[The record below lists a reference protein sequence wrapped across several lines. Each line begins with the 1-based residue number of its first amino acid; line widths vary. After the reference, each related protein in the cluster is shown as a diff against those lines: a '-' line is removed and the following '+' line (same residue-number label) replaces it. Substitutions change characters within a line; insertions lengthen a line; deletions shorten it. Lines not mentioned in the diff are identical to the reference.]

1 MSGDVGPDDRLASVE
16 LDDADDARIEYLSRD
31 TSGLTEDEAERIVRF
46 AKLPREERS
55 PTMLRMNGKE
65 PLASKASQDATSD
78 SSTGQSNGSGGD
90 GDRHTNDDVPGSGS
104 NIDGGMNTFCRKVR
118 RDLREADRPTE
129 VIEQFPDKH
138 PSAIFRHA
146 EGRCACDT
154 DADPTTSPRVQA
166 DECADMRR
174 AFRHGGTKRDV
185 MAEFHRSANAVNKHL
200 FGRCNHK
207 TRQDSPVNRSLSKS
221 ECAHLREA
229 FRRNESVSGTELAEA
244 YGISSSSCY
253 RHLRGVCDHD
263 VDVDPVP
270 PLEVDAETCRGMRK
284 DFKRDPRAV
293 VAHIARDHDTTRRVA
308 HYHIYGKC
316 SCDTDEDPAPRR

>member
-1 MSGDVGPDDRLASVE
+1 MSGDVDPDERLQSVE
-16 LDDADDARIEYLSRD
+16 LSDADVARIDYLSRD
-31 TSGLTEDEAERIVRF
+31 NSGLAEDEAERIVRF
-46 AKLPREERS
+46 ARLPRDERS

-65 PLASKASQDATSD
+65 PPASKPSQDATSD
-78 SSTGQSNGSGGD
+78 SPTDVSNGSGGD
-90 GDRHTNDDVPGSGS
+90 DADDTRTSGVDTS
-104 NIDGGMNTFCRKVR
+104 TFCRKVR
-118 RDLREADRPTE
+118 RDLREADRPVE

-154 DADPTTSPRVQA
+154 DVEPTTSPRVQA

-174 AFRHGGTKRDV
+174 SFRQGGTKRDV

-263 VDVDPVP
+263 VDVDPIP
-270 PLEVDAETCRGMRK
+270 SQEVGPETCRGMRH

-308 HYHIYGKC
+308 HYHIFGKC
-316 SCDTDEDPAPRR
+316 SCDTGEEPASRR

>member
-16 LDDADDARIEYLSRD
+16 LDDADDARIDYLSRD
-31 TSGLTEDEAERIVRF
+31 DSGLTEDEAERIVRF

-55 PTMLRMNGKE
+55 PAMLRMNGKD
-65 PLASKASQDATSD
+65 PPGSKASHDATSD
-78 SSTGQSNGSGGD
+78 SSTGGSNGSGGD
-90 GDRHTNDDVPGSGS
+90 DADDTRTSGV
-104 NIDGGMNTFCRKVR
+104 DTPTFCRKVR

-129 VIEQFPDKH
+129 VIEDYPDKH

-154 DADPTTSPRVQA
+154 DVEPTTSPRVQA
-166 DECADMRR
+166 AECADMRR

-229 FRRNESVSGTELAEA
+229 FRRNKSVSGTELAEA

-293 VAHIARDHDTTRRVA
+293 IAHIARDHDTTRRVA